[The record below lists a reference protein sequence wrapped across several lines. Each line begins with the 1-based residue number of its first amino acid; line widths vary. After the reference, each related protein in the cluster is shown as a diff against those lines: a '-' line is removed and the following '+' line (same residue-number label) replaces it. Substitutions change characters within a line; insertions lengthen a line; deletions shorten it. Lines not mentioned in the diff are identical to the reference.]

1 MDPICQRCYELIV
14 GNAYRVTNEEEGIT
28 MLDIGVCSR
37 CQKGFTF
44 IRRKSMLGANKHQLE
59 TYGITVRDS
68 AFRLC
73 SSVLCSER
81 SF

>member
-1 MDPICQRCYELIV
+1 
-14 GNAYRVTNEEEGIT
+14 
-28 MLDIGVCSR
+28 
-37 CQKGFTF
+37 
-44 IRRKSMLGANKHQLE
+44 MLGANKHQLE